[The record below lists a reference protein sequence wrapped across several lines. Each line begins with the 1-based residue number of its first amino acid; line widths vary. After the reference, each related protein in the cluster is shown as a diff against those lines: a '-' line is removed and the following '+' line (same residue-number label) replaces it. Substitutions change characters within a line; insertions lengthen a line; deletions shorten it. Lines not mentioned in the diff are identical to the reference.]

1 VLKTGPNRLDE
12 HLQRNQC
19 ERMKQ
24 MAQDDR
30 EKIKATLDG
39 GYTPIANLLL
49 EALAAA
55 RLKGIEK
62 GICLFLW
69 RRTYG
74 WGRTE
79 DCITLREFAL
89 ACATSVCYISRQL
102 KELVDRRVVLRTSY
116 QPGKAATYTF
126 NTRIDQWDQNCLDVQ
141 GLHNGAKQGLHN
153 SAIQGLHNRAKQ
165 GLHNGA
171 IQGLHNGAI
180 QGLHNSAIQGLHN
193 GARVDTPQAQAPQG
207 FAPSLKKDQKNIKKN
222 IKKNI
227 YPPTPLKGGA
237 LETDPGI
244 KQVLDYYHDMFV
256 AQFGERPVIN
266 GRKDGAIVK
275 SLLQTRDLDQL
286 LGLLDAF
293 FASPDPWIKQ
303 SGYTLGV
310 FKSQINKLLT
320 QAKGGSGGGRDS
332 PAGDGLDDIFI
343 N

>member
-1 VLKTGPNRLDE
+1 MLKTGPNRLDE

-141 GLHNGAKQGLHN
+141 GLHNGAK
-153 SAIQGLHNRAKQ
+153 
-165 GLHNGA
+165 
-171 IQGLHNGAI
+171 

>member
-1 VLKTGPNRLDE
+1 
-12 HLQRNQC
+12 
-19 ERMKQ
+19 MKQ

-30 EKIKATLDG
+30 EKFKATLDG

-55 RLKGIEK
+55 RLKGIQK

-126 NTRIDQWDQNCLDVQ
+126 NTRIDQWDQGCLDVQ
-141 GLHNGAKQGLHN
+141 GLHNR
-153 SAIQGLHNRAKQ
+153 AIQGLHNRAIQ
-165 GLHNGA
+165 GLHNRA
-171 IQGLHNGAI
+171 IQGLHNR
-180 QGLHNSAIQGLHN
+180 
-193 GARVDTPQAQAPQG
+193 ARVDAPQSQAPQG